1 MSPRDGGSLGES
13 FSPRSEAPKAPDLI
27 SWRGGAAIDSSERR
41 HEALTGG
48 PVSLGART
56 VRPRLV
62 PVSGRV
68 PEWGSLGPARRG
80 PQPPAQARM
89 PHDQEDGSFS
99 ADFPA
104 DAIAEALAPAE
115 QHAPMAEADQ
125 LRLELEMSQERSR
138 KVFEQLKDEHDR
150 LLRTAA
156 DLDNY
161 KKRAAREKDEVQR
174 YGNER
179 LVKDLLPVVDN
190 LDRALAAATSGD
202 ALVSGVELT
211 RRLLLDA
218 LGRAGVTSFYS
229 QGQPFDPR
237 LHEALMTVVSA
248 AAAPGTVIEE
258 QQRGYYFHERLI
270 RPAAVVV
277 STAPPPE
284 PAGAGGSPSEEP

>member
-1 MSPRDGGSLGES
+1 
-13 FSPRSEAPKAPDLI
+13 
-27 SWRGGAAIDSSERR
+27 
-41 HEALTGG
+41 
-48 PVSLGART
+48 
-56 VRPRLV
+56 
-62 PVSGRV
+62 
-68 PEWGSLGPARRG
+68 
-80 PQPPAQARM
+80 M

-99 ADFPA
+99 ADIPA
-104 DAIAEALAPAE
+104 DAIAEALAAVERRAPPAGPGVEVEVEMERPTPAGPAE
-115 QHAPMAEADQ
+115 QRAPMAEADQ

-218 LGRAGVTSFYS
+218 LGRSGVTSFSS

-277 STAPPPE
+277 STAPPPA

>member
-1 MSPRDGGSLGES
+1 
-13 FSPRSEAPKAPDLI
+13 
-27 SWRGGAAIDSSERR
+27 
-41 HEALTGG
+41 
-48 PVSLGART
+48 
-56 VRPRLV
+56 
-62 PVSGRV
+62 
-68 PEWGSLGPARRG
+68 
-80 PQPPAQARM
+80 M

-99 ADFPA
+99 ADIPA
-104 DAIAEALAPAE
+104 DAIAEALAAVERRAPPGGPGVEVEVEADRPTPVGPTE
-115 QHAPMAEADQ
+115 PMAEADQ
-125 LRLELEMSQERSR
+125 LRLELEMSQDRSR

-218 LGRAGVTSFYS
+218 LGRSGVTSFS
-229 QGQPFDPR
+229 AKGQPFDPR
-237 LHEALMTVVSA
+237 LHEALMTVAST

-258 QQRGYYFHERLI
+258 QQRGYYLHERLI

-277 STAPPPE
+277 STAPPAA
-284 PAGAGGSPSEEP
+284 PAGAGGTPSEEP

>member
-1 MSPRDGGSLGES
+1 
-13 FSPRSEAPKAPDLI
+13 
-27 SWRGGAAIDSSERR
+27 
-41 HEALTGG
+41 
-48 PVSLGART
+48 
-56 VRPRLV
+56 
-62 PVSGRV
+62 
-68 PEWGSLGPARRG
+68 
-80 PQPPAQARM
+80 M

-99 ADFPA
+99 ADIPA
-104 DAIAEALAPAE
+104 DAIAEALAAVERRAPAGGSGVEIEVEAGPPPAGPAE

-150 LLRTAA
+150 L
-156 DLDNY
+156 
-161 KKRAAREKDEVQR
+161 VQR

-218 LGRAGVTSFYS
+218 LGRAGVTSFSS

-277 STAPPPE
+277 STAPPPV

>member
-1 MSPRDGGSLGES
+1 
-13 FSPRSEAPKAPDLI
+13 
-27 SWRGGAAIDSSERR
+27 
-41 HEALTGG
+41 
-48 PVSLGART
+48 
-56 VRPRLV
+56 
-62 PVSGRV
+62 
-68 PEWGSLGPARRG
+68 
-80 PQPPAQARM
+80 M

-99 ADFPA
+99 ADIPA
-104 DAIAEALAPAE
+104 DAIAEALAAVERRAPPAGPGVEVEVEMERPTPAGPAE
-115 QHAPMAEADQ
+115 QRAPMAEADQ

-161 KKRAAREKDEVQR
+161 KKRAAREKDEIQR

-190 LDRALAAATSGD
+190 LDRALAAAATPGD

-211 RRLLLDA
+211 RRLLLDS
-218 LGRAGVTSFYS
+218 LGRSGVTSFSS

-277 STAPPPE
+277 STAPPPA